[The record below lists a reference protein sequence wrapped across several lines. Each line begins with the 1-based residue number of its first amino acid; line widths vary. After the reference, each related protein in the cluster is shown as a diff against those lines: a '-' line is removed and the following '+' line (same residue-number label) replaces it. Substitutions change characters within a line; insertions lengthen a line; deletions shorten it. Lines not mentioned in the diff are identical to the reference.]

1 MRFLVD
7 SSTDAGVARHLL
19 GLAHDVTRVGRDYPG
34 DLEDRLI
41 LDIAVYESRI
51 LVTDDSDFG
60 ELVSVHRRPH
70 RGVIYFRLVKTPL
83 PERLARLVAVLAS
96 HADRLDRFL
105 VIRRN
110 SVKELVE

>member
-7 SSTDAGVARHLL
+7 ASTDAGVARHLL
-19 GLAHDVTRVGRDYPG
+19 DLGHDVTPVGRDYPG
-34 DLEDRLI
+34 DVEDRII
-41 LDIAVYESRI
+41 LDIAVRESRI

-83 PERLARLVAVLAS
+83 SGRLARLDAVLHS

-105 VIRRN
+105 VIRRS
-110 SVKELVE
+110 SVKELAE